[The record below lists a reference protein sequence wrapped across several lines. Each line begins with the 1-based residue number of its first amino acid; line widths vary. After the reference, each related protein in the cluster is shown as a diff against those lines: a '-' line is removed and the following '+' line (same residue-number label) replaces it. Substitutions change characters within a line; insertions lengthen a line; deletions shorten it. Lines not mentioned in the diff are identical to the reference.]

1 MSTCADTVNLVQ
13 LPKKKK
19 KEEEMGRL
27 YKYCQL
33 VGCVKGV

>member
-13 LPKKKK
+13 LSKK

-27 YKYCQL
+27 YKYYQL